1 MNVETIIKAAIET
14 SNYYLLVKKNVEIA
28 EAFELF
34 AAAIEQEVF
43 KEGLKREQDNNDAL
57 EDSLGSHGQG

>member
-43 KEGLKREQDNNDAL
+43 KEGLKREQDHNDAL

>member
-1 MNVETIIKAAIET
+1 MNTQTIINAAIET

-43 KEGLKREQDNNDAL
+43 KEGLKQRQDHEDAL
-57 EDSLGSHGQG
+57 EDSMGSHGQG

>member
-1 MNVETIIKAAIET
+1 MNTQTIINAAIET

-34 AAAIEQEVF
+34 SAAIEQEVF
-43 KEGLKREQDNNDAL
+43 KEGLKQKQDHNDAL